1 VVPQS
6 LERAASWSF
15 PPHIRLETNVSKDPE
30 AGPRPGYRPAGTGGK
45 GRRVRFSAGAGA
57 AIDRYLARRQA
68 GWPRA
73 DGPLW
78 ISRVGPLGYAGAV
91 DTLKRRAA
99 DAGVKGFHIHRLRH
113 TAAVRWLRSGGTET
127 GLRAHAEWTSNT
139 MVALRQDRV
148 RADRRR

>member
-1 VVPQS
+1 MCRKTPRPDRGLATVQRAPAARDGECASPQVP
-6 LERAASWSF
+6 ERLSTATWRAV
-15 PPHIRLETNVSKDPE
+15 RR
-30 AGPRPGYRPAGTGGK
+30 AGPVPM
-45 GRRVRFSAGAGA
+45 
-57 AIDRYLARRQA
+57 ARC
-68 GWPRA
+68 GSP
-73 DGPLW
+73 
-78 ISRVGPLGYAGAV
+78 RVGPLGYAGAV